1 MTNSNISRKDLKD
14 SIYMNMAHEIARL
27 SRDENTQI
35 GCVIVAKDGTPVSW
49 GYNGTL
55 SGVDDKKIPHSRKEE
70 IVQYTR
76 IEKNSVPVVCHVIT
90 NKYPWMRHAE
100 RNAIKFASPDK
111 LKGATLYVNAFPC
124 EACALEI
131 ADSGIT
137 RIVVVSSKNNDK
149 NSTVNA
155 NRALSEA
162 ILAQKNIHMTIDWVD
177 VTLIRA

>member
-1 MTNSNISRKDLKD
+1 MTKHNVPRKDLKD
-14 SIYMNMAHEIARL
+14 SIYMNMAYEISKL

-55 SGVDDKKIPHSRKEE
+55 AGVDDAKIPHSRNEE
-70 IVQYTR
+70 LVTYMR
-76 IEKNSVPVVCHVIT
+76 IEKNSLPVTCQVIT

-100 RNAIKFASPDK
+100 RNAIKFASPEK

-137 RIVVVSSKNNDK
+137 RIVVVSSKTNDK

-162 ILAQKNIHMTIDWVD
+162 ILAQKNMLMTIDWVD
-177 VTLIRA
+177 VTLVGA